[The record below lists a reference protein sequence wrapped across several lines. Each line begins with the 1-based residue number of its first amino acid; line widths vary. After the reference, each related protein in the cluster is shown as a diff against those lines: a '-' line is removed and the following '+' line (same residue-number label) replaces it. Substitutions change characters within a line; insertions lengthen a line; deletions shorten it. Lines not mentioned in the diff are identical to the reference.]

1 MLRIATLLLC
11 ILLAAAAAGRYRAE
25 VSVRE
30 ARDEI
35 NRLQVEKEDE
45 TRRIQVLR
53 AELAWLESPERLAK
67 IAKEQTQLVPV
78 SGRQIIGSAE
88 FISVFSNEKA
98 DVQALRLSWS
108 TNPTSEQQ
116 LSQNTV
122 LDNQS
127 SKK

>member
-1 MLRIATLLLC
+1 VYFIGC
-11 ILLAAAAAGRYRAE
+11 
-25 VSVRE
+25 SSS
-30 ARDEI
+30 
-35 NRLQVEKEDE
+35 
-45 TRRIQVLR
+45 QVLR